1 MNEFLVLHEKALT
14 VSLFQFQIYGKTLNI
29 QAIKQ
34 NSNKKF
40 IARKEFRKKEIIQY
54 LDDDSSA
61 VINFY

>member
-40 IARKEFRKKEIIQY
+40 IARKEFRKKRDY
-54 LDDDSSA
+54 T
-61 VINFY
+61 VFR

>member
-1 MNEFLVLHEKALT
+1 M
-14 VSLFQFQIYGKTLNI
+14 SLFQFQIYGKTLNI

-40 IARKEFRKKEIIQY
+40 IARKEFLKKEIIQY
-54 LDDDSSA
+54 LDDDSPA